1 MSASEARSK
10 PSTSRIAVGGEK
22 KTRKQISNSLAL
34 IEPEAAAAAAFVD
47 AFEDILRAERQ
58 GY

>member
-1 MSASEARSK
+1 MSASQNRNK
-10 PSTSRIAVGGEK
+10 PSTSRIAVGGAK
-22 KTRKQISNSLAL
+22 KTRKQVSNSLAL
-34 IEPEAAAAAAFVD
+34 IEPEAEATAAFID

>member
-1 MSASEARSK
+1 MSASQTRSK
-10 PSTSRIAVGGEK
+10 PSTSRIAIGGAK
-22 KTRKQISNSLAL
+22 KTRKQLSNSLAL
-34 IEPEAAAAAAFVD
+34 VEPEVAAASAFVD